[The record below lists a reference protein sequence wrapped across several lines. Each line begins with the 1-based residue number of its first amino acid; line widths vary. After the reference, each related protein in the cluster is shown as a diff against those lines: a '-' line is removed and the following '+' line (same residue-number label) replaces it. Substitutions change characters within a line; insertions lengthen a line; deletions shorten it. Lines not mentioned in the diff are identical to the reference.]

1 MSMEIYG
8 NGTIKLGGVQSVSFA
23 RGPFAENSPNVT
35 VDYTLAANTNAM
47 TAGPITIDDGV
58 TVTIS
63 DGSEWTVV

>member
-1 MSMEIYG
+1 MSLEIYG
-8 NGTIKLGGVQSVSFA
+8 NGLVKLGGINSISFA

-47 TAGPITIDDGV
+47 SAGPITIDNNV